1 MLVKGFRIRDAARL
15 SALRGVAMF
24 KIVSAGGIGLGLLL
38 CAIDGQ
44 AATNPAQEVDVSKL
58 LQAPTLPLAIRLD
71 LDRAVTRGGVLTLS
85 WNDDL
90 LHDLGIDRVGAVRGK
105 VNQDRVLRSFVLTA
119 DSAFEV
125 DARDLSVRGIAGG
138 QGQLLAR
145 EQFKFNGQRIDW
157 QNPRLSVRPG
167 AEPRIDLHSGNG
179 EALFYVD
186 KIMYEFVEGGRSFR
200 IRSADIVISA
210 LLAEKMRSPQAAGLA
225 VGEVKLLAPV
235 DNWIAAKAIRAPNAP
250 YWPGRAVTDQVG
262 APPGAIWEADVFMKS
277 FTAAVMRCGTCD
289 ANNLNCSTGGC
300 DGPVAAG
307 LGKVVFAPSST
318 LTNNRNRGSLLPTV
332 NDPLGTSTALYGAD
346 VPWYDKFSSA
356 PNNANFNY
364 PYLGNDQHPNLIWS
378 LYRRDADGSITQIG
392 RSGMKHAFL
401 TTNQNPPDPADT
413 CQSDNGS
420 HVLGRAC
427 QDTYGTGNND
437 NTTDLG
443 PPRELI
449 AGFGIWGR
457 CGSVFDPDC
466 NGVENFPVGS
476 FTNRMLVDEADMPA
490 AAGGIS
496 YLFESWYVVRDDIN
510 IYNTMA
516 NRGVVP
522 SWGGSAWSI
531 GNSGDAYALGPAI
544 DRWLAA
550 GTVSPAAV
558 NQELNIAR
566 SVIAG
571 STRGET
577 IYESG
582 HSKVAVKTTN
592 LGDGTWRYDYAVMNF
607 DYARAATT
615 GVESTHTLRVLRNHG
630 FKSFSVPHAPGV
642 AISAVVYADGDVIRP
657 DWVQTDDGSNFI
669 WTAPSAAAS
678 LDWGV
683 MTRFSFVA
691 NAPPTSGQVTLSVT
705 EPGTPASY
713 NVGSLAIDA
722 PVLLF
727 SNGFE

>member
-1 MLVKGFRIRDAARL
+1 MCKVL
-15 SALRGVAMF
+15 SARA
-24 KIVSAGGIGLGLLL
+24 LGLCVFLY
-38 CAIDGQ
+38 AVNAH
-44 AATNPAQEVDVSKL
+44 AATNPAQGVDVAKL
-58 LQAPTLPLAIRLD
+58 LQAPTSPTAISPD
-71 LDRAVTRGGVLTLS
+71 LDRALTRGGKLTLS

-90 LHDLGIDRVGAVRGK
+90 LHDIGIDRVGALRGK
-105 VNQDRVLRSFVLTA
+105 VNQDRILRSFVLTA
-119 DSAFEV
+119 DTAFEV

-167 AEPRIDLHSGNG
+167 AEPRIDLQSGNG

-186 KIMYEFVEGGRSFR
+186 KIMYEFMEGGGSFR

-210 LLAEKMRSPQAAGLA
+210 LLAEKMHRPQAAGLA
-225 VGEVKLLAPV
+225 VGEIKMLAPV
-235 DNWIAAKAIRAPNAP
+235 GNWIAAKAIRAAGAP
-250 YWPGRAVTDQVG
+250 YWPGRPVTDQAG
-262 APPGAIWEADVFMKS
+262 SPPGAIWEADVFMKS
-277 FTAAVMRCGTCD
+277 FSAATMRCGTCD
-289 ANNLNCSTGGC
+289 ANNLNCSAVGC
-300 DGPVAAG
+300 DGPIAAG
-307 LGKVVFAPSST
+307 LGKVVFAPTST
-318 LTNNRNRGSLLPTV
+318 LTNSRNRGSLLATV
-332 NDPLGTSTALYGAD
+332 NDPIGTSTALYGAD
-346 VPWYDKFSSA
+346 VPWYDKFTSA
-356 PNNANFNY
+356 PNNVNFNY
-364 PYLGNDQHPNLIWS
+364 PYQGNDQHPNLIWS

-401 TTNQNPPDPADT
+401 TTNQNPPDPPDT
-413 CQSDNGS
+413 CIDDNGS

-437 NTTDLG
+437 STADLG
-443 PPRELI
+443 PTRELI

-466 NGVENFPVGS
+466 NGLENGPTGN

-490 AAGGIS
+490 TAGGIS

-516 NRGVVP
+516 NRGAVP
-522 SWGGSAWSI
+522 SWSGSAWSI
-531 GNSGDAYALGPAI
+531 ANTGDAYALGPAI
-544 DRWLAA
+544 DRWLPA

-558 NQELNIAR
+558 NQELNVAR
-566 SVIAG
+566 SVVAG
-571 STRGET
+571 STAGET

-582 HSKVAVKTTN
+582 HSKVAIKTTN

-642 AISAVVYADGDVIRP
+642 TISAVVYADGDVVRP
-657 DWVQTDDGSNFI
+657 DWVQTDDGSSLI
-669 WTAPSAAAS
+669 WTAPSDAAS

-691 NAPPTSGQVTLSVT
+691 NAPPISGQVTLNVT

-713 NVGSLAIDA
+713 AVGSLAIGA
-722 PVLLF
+722 PGLLF
-727 SNGFE
+727 GNGFE